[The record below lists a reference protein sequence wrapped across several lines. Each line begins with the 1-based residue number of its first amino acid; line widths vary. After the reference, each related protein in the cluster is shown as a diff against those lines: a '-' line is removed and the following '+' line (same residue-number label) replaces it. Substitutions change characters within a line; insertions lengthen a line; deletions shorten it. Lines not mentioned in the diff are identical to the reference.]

1 MKSWSLR
8 VERAGADPSVID
20 EIVGS
25 LSNEIYD
32 GILTFELYRIVFS
45 KLRNQRTGVAG
56 RYNLKQAIMQLG
68 PTGFPFERLIAAL
81 FESDGFR
88 TKVGEI
94 VRGKC
99 VSHEVDVMAE
109 NAELHHL
116 AECKFHS
123 FRGKVCDVKHALYMH
138 ARFVDLEKRF
148 LAEPAHSYKTHKGWL
163 ITNTRMT
170 SDAIEYGTCV
180 GLGLLSWDFPAERS
194 LRAWIDSAGLHP
206 VTCLTSLSV
215 KQKQQLLKKGVV
227 LCRELTANPRVL
239 DDLGIP
245 GAKIDAVM
253 AEVNI
258 TCKR

>member
-68 PTGFPFERLIAAL
+68 PTGFPFQRLIAAL
-81 FESDGFR
+81 FESDGFC

-99 VSHEVDVMAE
+99 VSHEVDVIAE
-109 NAELHHL
+109 KAELHHL

-148 LAEPAHSYKTHKGWL
+148 LAEPAHSHKTHKGWL
-163 ITNTRMT
+163 ITNTKDDIGRNRIWNVRRPR
-170 SDAIEYGTCV
+170 SFE
-180 GLGLLSWDFPAERS
+180 LGLSGGEEPAGMDRQRGFASGDVPDFVVGETETTVAQERCGSVPGIDGEPAR
-194 LRAWIDSAGLHP
+194 
-206 VTCLTSLSV
+206 
-215 KQKQQLLKKGVV
+215 
-227 LCRELTANPRVL
+227 
-239 DDLGIP
+239 P
-245 GAKIDAVM
+245 G
-253 AEVNI
+253 
-258 TCKR
+258 